1 VGLAAAT
8 ADEEAKRTGAQQ
20 RPNPKGPAVL
30 NPRSRV
36 EVLALLAK
44 HELRAVLEQIVSRAA
59 EDEHVPT
66 LQRPRQQQRRLGQEQ
81 VDEVVA
87 RYVDGESIDALARE
101 YGINRTTVI
110 SHLERNG
117 VDRRRNPRKMTDAK
131 VHAAAERY
139 ATGISL
145 AAVAA
150 EFDVCD
156 RTLRREFECAGVQT
170 RPRPGG

>member
-1 VGLAAAT
+1 M
-8 ADEEAKRTGAQQ
+8 
-20 RPNPKGPAVL
+20 
-30 NPRSRV
+30 V

-44 HELRAVLEQIVSRAA
+44 HELRTALEQMVGRTT
-59 EDEHVPT
+59 EDEHVPVEP
-66 LQRPRQQQRRLGQEQ
+66 RPRQQQRRLAADQ

-87 RYVDGESIDALARE
+87 RYIEGESIDGLARE
-101 YGINRTTVI
+101 YRINRTTVI
-110 SHLERNG
+110 SHLERHG

-131 VHAAAERY
+131 VRAAAERY

-156 RTLRREFECAGVQT
+156 RTLRREFESAGI
-170 RPRPGG
+170 RPRRRPGL

>member
-1 VGLAAAT
+1 M
-8 ADEEAKRTGAQQ
+8 
-20 RPNPKGPAVL
+20 
-30 NPRSRV
+30 

-44 HELRAVLEQIVSRAA
+44 HELRSALEQMVSRAT

-66 LQRPRQQQRRLGQEQ
+66 VRRPRQQQRRLGPEQ

-87 RYVDGESIDALARE
+87 RYINGESIDGLARE
-101 YGINRTTVI
+101 YRINRTTVI
-110 SHLERNG
+110 SHLERHS
-117 VDRRRNPRKMTDAK
+117 VDRRRNPRKMTDAD
-131 VHAAAERY
+131 VRAAAERY

-156 RTLRREFECAGVQT
+156 RTLRREFESADIGVRQ
-170 RPRPGG
+170 RRGWPGRQS